1 MDKDVSE
8 AVNFVFVN
16 LFKKGLIYKDKRLV
30 NWDIKL
36 QTAISDLEV
45 EQKEQKGDFIYI
57 KYFLEDSKNF
67 IVRTH

>member
-16 LFKKGLIYKDKRLV
+16 LFEKGLIYKDKRLV

-45 EQKEQKGDFIYI
+45 EQKEQKRRFYLYKILSRG
-57 KYFLEDSKNF
+57 L
-67 IVRTH
+67 